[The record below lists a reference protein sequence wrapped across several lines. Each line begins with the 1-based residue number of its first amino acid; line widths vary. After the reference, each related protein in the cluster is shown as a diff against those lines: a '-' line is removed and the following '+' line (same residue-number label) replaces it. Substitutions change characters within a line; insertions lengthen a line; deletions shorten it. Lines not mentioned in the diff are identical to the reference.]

1 MYICFR
7 CAFPFNRYRSLRTPT
22 NKLVLSLVAADCLM
36 MTKSWILV
44 INGFAGG
51 PLLGTAGEIIETGSP
66 VIVFLNYF
74 LCFSKIGCYVFAC
87 LGICAGLSQIWT
99 IMIISLERVNAIF
112 NPMSKTKRFGH
123 VQVTRWVTCVWA
135 ASAFFSVAPLL
146 GWNRYVSEVNLI
158 VSCKIAFLLHFSFKA
173 ISKAHVRKNTSIFWM
188 R

>member
-51 PLLGTAGEIIETGSP
+51 PLLGTAGEITETGSP

-74 LCFSKIGCYVFAC
+74 LCCF
-87 LGICAGLSQIWT
+87 
-99 IMIISLERVNAIF
+99 
-112 NPMSKTKRFGH
+112 
-123 VQVTRWVTCVWA
+123 
-135 ASAFFSVAPLL
+135 
-146 GWNRYVSEVNLI
+146 
-158 VSCKIAFLLHFSFKA
+158 
-173 ISKAHVRKNTSIFWM
+173 
-188 R
+188 